1 MKGSMQRVRTIDL
14 VPHQML
20 VIEGARAGRVRMLA
34 GAAWLTHENEAGDS
48 VVQAGAEVALAGG
61 RTLIEALG
69 PARLQ
74 VDEARL
80 QWRAVWQQLRRG
92 LRRHAARWQLGPV
105 AAQG

>member
-1 MKGSMQRVRTIDL
+1 MKGSMQRIRTIDL

-20 VIEGARAGRVRMLA
+20 VIEGARAGQVRVLA
-34 GAAWLTHENEAGDS
+34 GSAWLTCEDEAGDS
-48 VVQAGAEVALAGG
+48 VVQAGVEVALAGG

-74 VDEARL
+74 VAEAPL
-80 QWRAVWQQLRRG
+80 PWRAVWQQLRRG
-92 LRRHAARWQLGPV
+92 LRRHAARWQFGPV